1 MTRQEFKAAIK
12 LAQVQQEQGADYGD
26 LSPFDG
32 FGLKDFQPVTVTL
45 AQVAGL
51 IRWQAG
57 YLCGGWDN
65 EALQEIRGHGRR
77 RFPVV

>member
-1 MTRQEFKAAIK
+1 MTSQEFKAAVK
-12 LAQVQQEQGADYGD
+12 LAQVQQELETPLGD
-26 LSPFDG
+26 LEVFDG
-32 FGLKDFQPVTVTL
+32 FGLQEFQPVTVTL

-65 EALQEIRGHGRR
+65 EAMQEIREHGRR
-77 RFPVV
+77 RFLVV